1 MSAAPRP
8 DTAPI
13 SRVVSVK
20 FLGFLRRVAGCR
32 EIRVTVD
39 ADATVDDLLRTLART
54 HGEAFSEA
62 VFRAPGEVH
71 THLRVFLN
79 EEEARPTDRIAPGD
93 SPAEVALLVV
103 PGFEGGSR

>member
-1 MSAAPRP
+1 MATP
-8 DTAPI
+8 

-20 FLGFLRRVAGCR
+20 FLGFLRRVAGHR
-32 EIRVTVD
+32 EISVAVD
-39 ADATVDDLLRTLART
+39 AGTTVGDLLQTLART
-54 HGEAFSEA
+54 HGGEFTQA

-79 EEEARPTDRIAPGD
+79 EEEARMTDPVVPGG

-103 PGFEGGSR
+103 PGFEGGS

>member
-1 MSAAPRP
+1 MTMP
-8 DTAPI
+8 T
-13 SRVVSVK
+13 RVVSVK
-20 FLGFLRRVAGCR
+20 FLGFLRRVAGQR
-32 EIRVTVD
+32 EISVAVD
-39 ADATVDDLLRTLART
+39 PDATVSDLLQALART
-54 HGEAFSEA
+54 YGPDFTES

-79 EEEARPTDRIAPGD
+79 EEEAGMTDRITLGG

>member
-1 MSAAPRP
+1 MSASGRP
-8 DTAPI
+8 DTAPA

-20 FLGFLRRVAGCR
+20 FLGYLRRVAGHR

-39 ADATVDDLLRTLART
+39 ADATVDDLLQTLART
-54 HGEAFSEA
+54 HGDAFSRA

-79 EEEARPTDRIAPGD
+79 EEEARLTDPVAPGG
-93 SPAEVALLVV
+93 SPAELALLVV
-103 PGFEGGSR
+103 PGFEGGR